1 MSPRELSVQASPLFA
16 ENTDADRATEESDSM
31 CVRQTRK
38 GDIVTAAE
46 RRRLQRKYVDTAFG
60 LR

>member
-1 MSPRELSVQASPLFA
+1 
-16 ENTDADRATEESDSM
+16 M

-46 RRRLQRKYVDTAFG
+46 RRRFQRECVDTAFG
-60 LR
+60 L